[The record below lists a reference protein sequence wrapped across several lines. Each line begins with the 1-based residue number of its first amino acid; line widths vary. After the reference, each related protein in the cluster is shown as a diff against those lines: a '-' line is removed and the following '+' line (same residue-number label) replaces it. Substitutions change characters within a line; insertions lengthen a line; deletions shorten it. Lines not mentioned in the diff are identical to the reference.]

1 MLNKQITMGRLTA
14 DPELRATPSG
24 KMVCSFCIASDED
37 IRREDGTRD
46 TDFVNCI
53 AWNQTAEF
61 VSKYFTKGSQALVV
75 GRPKTRN
82 FTDSNG
88 NKREKTEVRVEN
100 VYFGGSNN
108 RNENNTQKNGTN
120 QSTPATPP
128 TFEELS
134 TNDDLPF

>member
-14 DPELRATPSG
+14 DPELRTTPSG

-108 RNENNTQKNGTN
+108 RNDSNNQNKGTN
-120 QSTPATPP
+120 QSAPATPP

-134 TNDDLPF
+134 TDDDLPF

>member
-120 QSTPATPP
+120 QSAPATPP